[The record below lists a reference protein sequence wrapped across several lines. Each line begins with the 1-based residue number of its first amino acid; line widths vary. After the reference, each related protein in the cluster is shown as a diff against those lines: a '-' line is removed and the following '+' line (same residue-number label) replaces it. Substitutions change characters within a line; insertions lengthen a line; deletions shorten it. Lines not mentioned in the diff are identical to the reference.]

1 MYGSVT
7 CMIIIR
13 NHKTNLH
20 SLLIDRLRFV
30 FIVKHIGKCMACT
43 RNCHKCNCSEKIL
56 ETKNRLGVLFSV
68 NTHQRSRSSVETAER
83 IKLGFGMGASFRPS
97 YTVLKGNSD
106 IFKIR
111 VFSSGSMSQTPDL
124 ENFTSVY
131 RAAGFDGTPPEL
143 LKCPLVAPY
152 TLYSSKSGDLAESLL
167 TGKKAS

>member
-1 MYGSVT
+1 
-7 CMIIIR
+7 
-13 NHKTNLH
+13 
-20 SLLIDRLRFV
+20 
-30 FIVKHIGKCMACT
+30 MACT

-131 RAAGFDGTPPEL
+131 RAAGFDGIPPEL
-143 LKCPLVAPY
+143 LKCALVAPY